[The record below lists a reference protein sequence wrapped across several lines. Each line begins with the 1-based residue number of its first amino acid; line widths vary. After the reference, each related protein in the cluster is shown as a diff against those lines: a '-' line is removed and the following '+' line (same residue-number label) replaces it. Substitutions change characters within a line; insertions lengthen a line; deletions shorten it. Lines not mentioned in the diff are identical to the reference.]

1 MIVDSWTPLKYT
13 LDKNTINENEIVFL
27 DLSTKTHF
35 VENAL
40 CSKESCLKEK
50 DCWLQS

>member
-1 MIVDSWTPLKYT
+1 MGTPKYT
-13 LDKNTINENEIVFL
+13 LDKNTINDNEIVFL

-40 CSKESCLKEK
+40 CSKESPLEVK
-50 DCWLQS
+50 DCLLQS